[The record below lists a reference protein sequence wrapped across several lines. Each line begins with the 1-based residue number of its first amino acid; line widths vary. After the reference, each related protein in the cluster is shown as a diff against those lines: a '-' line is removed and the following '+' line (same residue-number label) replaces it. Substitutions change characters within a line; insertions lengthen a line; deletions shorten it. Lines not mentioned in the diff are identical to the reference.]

1 MCLVLDHYFNN
12 EDDDAGP
19 LLQVDFERAF
29 DSVDH
34 YFLFKT
40 MEKLGFGSYLT
51 NLVRIAFH
59 GCLSFLYI
67 NGHLSSQVVLGSGL
81 HQGSPISPIIFLLVA
96 QVFTLKLVSDR

>member
-1 MCLVLDHYFNN
+1 MCLVLDHYNNN
-12 EDDDAGP
+12 EDDAGL
-19 LLQVDFERAF
+19 LLQVDFEKAF

-59 GCLSFLYI
+59 GCLSFLNI
-67 NGHLSSQVVLGSGL
+67 NGHLSSQVVLGTG
-81 HQGSPISPIIFLLVA
+81 QGSSP
-96 QVFTLKLVSDR
+96 R

>member
-1 MCLVLDHYFNN
+1 MCLVLDHYNNN
-12 EDDDAGP
+12 EDDVGL
-19 LLQVDFERAF
+19 LLQVDFEKAF

-59 GCLSFLYI
+59 GCLSFLNI
-67 NGHLSSQVVLGSGL
+67 NGHLSSKVVLGRGL
-81 HQGSPISPIIFLLVA
+81 HQVYPLSPIIFLLVA
-96 QVFTLKLVSDR
+96 